1 MSLASLRDLYLEE
14 LRYLYDAEAQLL
26 KALPAFAR
34 AADGAELRATFL
46 KHLAVTEGQVE
57 RLDWVFGRVGEKAR
71 RKRCAAMVGL
81 VADAKAAATRDAHP
95 AVRDAALIG
104 AAQKVEHFEVAAYG
118 CVRDY
123 AWLLRDDDA
132 ALALQTSMDEEAAA
146 DIRLTELAQA
156 VILYEAEDANG
167 LPPRK
172 AAAGGR
178 LASKRKAG
186 RGARSRSG

>member
-1 MSLASLRDLYLEE
+1 MPLASLRDLYVEE
-14 LRYLYDAEAQLL
+14 LRLLYDAEAQLL
-26 KALPAFAR
+26 RALPRMAR
-34 AADGAELRATFL
+34 AADGAELRTSLL

-57 RLDWVFGRVGEKAR
+57 RLQWVFDRAGEKPR
-71 RKRCAAMVGL
+71 RKKCAAMAGL
-81 VADAKAAATRDAHP
+81 VAEAGGSMVRDAHP
-95 AVRDAALIG
+95 AVRDAAIIG
-104 AAQKVEHFEVAAYG
+104 AAQKVEHYEIAAYG

-156 VILYEAEDANG
+156 VILYEAEEADG

-172 AAAGGR
+172 APPG
-178 LASKRKAG
+178 RKAPAKKKSA
-186 RGARSRSG
+186 RGT